1 MLVLAFDTC
10 MDKMYIT
17 LMRDNCVLRSL
28 AVSYEEM
35 QTRSPL
41 LLQTIKDILVE
52 NELTFQQL
60 DLLATSVG
68 PGGFTA
74 IRTCMTIARVMAQE
88 LDKKLIGVTS
98 FEILENLPID
108 YLGKQKLV
116 ALDARRDSAYVSI
129 AGDIKGIMPVS
140 QVQDIVDSG
149 DYFVVTDD
157 KLQALIGGIS
167 YQELGLPLGEIIAK
181 VAMDKALSQSGNWGE
196 LTPLYLA
203 APANAK

>member
-1 MLVLAFDTC
+1 